1 MKRRDF
7 VKLSIASGLG
17 ISLPSRADY
26 SFINEEGKRIGI
38 IGLDTSHSI
47 AFTKIFNDANAG
59 ADLAGYKVVAAYPY
73 GSKDIKSSVERI
85 PEYIKEIQ
93 DLGVKI
99 VSSIEELLTMVD
111 VVMLETNDGRLHLEQ
126 SIPVFKAGKRLFI
139 DKPIAASL
147 TDVAAILDNAKQYN
161 VPVFSSSSLRC
172 FENVSDLSEVGAIV
186 GVDSFSPATL
196 EPTHADLYWYGI
208 HGVEILYTVLGSGC
222 KTVQRT
228 FTDGTDL
235 VVGVW
240 DDNRVGTFR
249 GIRSGKKDYG
259 GIVFGEK
266 SILTINP
273 GKDYG
278 YRSLMVKVAQFFKT
292 GVSPVPADEMLEIYT
307 FMAAAEESSKKGGI
321 AVSLEETLKQAK
333 ATKK

>member
-1 MKRRDF
+1 
-7 VKLSIASGLG
+7 
-17 ISLPSRADY
+17 
-26 SFINEEGKRIGI
+26 
-38 IGLDTSHSI
+38 
-47 AFTKIFNDANAG
+47 
-59 ADLAGYKVVAAYPY
+59 VAAYPY
-73 GSKDIKSSVERI
+73 GSKDIKISVDRI
-85 PEYIKEIQ
+85 PAYTKEIQ
-93 DLGVKI
+93 ELGVKV
-99 VSSIEELLTMVD
+99 VSSIDELLTMVD

-126 SIPVFKAGKRLFI
+126 SIAVLKAGKKLFI

-147 TDVAAILDNAKQYN
+147 RDVVAILDQAKHHN

-172 FENVSDLSEVGAIV
+172 FENVSDLHQLGAIT

-240 DDNRVGTFR
+240 DNNRIGTFR

-259 GIVFGEK
+259 GTVFGEK
-266 SILTINP
+266 SLLTINP

-292 GVSPVPADEMLEIYT
+292 GVSPVPVHEMLEIYT

-321 AVSLEETLKQAK
+321 AVSLEETLKYAK
-333 ATKK
+333 ARNK